1 MLEAIRDRAQGW
13 IAKVILALL
22 IIPFALWGVDSYFSG
37 TGKEAPAAKIDD
49 HEITQRE
56 FTKALQEQRESLG
69 GAVDDAALRQ
79 RVMDQLINTRLLAVR
94 AREAGFSILDPQIH
108 AVLLGIEIF
117 QENGQFSETRMENW
131 LRSRGMG
138 RGELLAMIGDDLLLQ
153 QVQIGLGEGALVP
166 RAVAKRMAALLSQ
179 RREVNERVFDGKEFA
194 AAVRIDDAEIERHYA
209 AHQND
214 YATPAQVRLEYVT
227 LGQKD
232 LEAGITVTDEQART
246 HYESNIARYQE
257 PEMRRAAHILIQVD
271 AGADAAKRQA
281 AKARAEELL
290 REARANP
297 AKFAELARQH
307 SQDPGSA
314 ANGGD
319 LGFFTRDMMV
329 KPFSDMVWSLKPDEF
344 GEVVETQFGYHVIR
358 LLAVTPGARMAFDA
372 VKGDIVRELT
382 EAEAQRRYIEA
393 AERFSNLVYEQADS
407 LQPAAAEFGLPLRQ
421 SGWIA
426 RDQRD
431 VTPAFLAHPRLMSA
445 VFSDEAVAQR
455 QNTEAIEVAPNM
467 LVAARVLE
475 HRPPGIRPLAD
486 VAAQIRA
493 RLTAEAARK
502 LAIEAGTKAL
512 AQANAGEVP
521 AGLSAPMPVSR
532 MQPSGLPAA
541 ALRKIFQV
549 DSTRLPA
556 YVGVESDEGY
566 RLYRVNRV
574 EEGVVPPGLD
584 ETLRKDLRRL
594 TINEE
599 MRAYIAQLKAGAKIK
614 ITPGTLDG
622 KAD

>member
-37 TGKEAPAAKIDD
+37 TGKEAPAVKIDD
-49 HEITQRE
+49 TEISQRE
-56 FTKALQEQRESLG
+56 FAKALQDQRESLG
-69 GAVDDAALRQ
+69 VPVDDAALRQ
-79 RVMDQLINTRLLAVR
+79 RVMDQLINTRLLSMR
-94 AREAGFSILDPQIH
+94 ARDVGFTVLDPQIQ

-117 QENGQFSETRMENW
+117 QDNGQFSEARMENW

-138 RGELLAMIGDDLLLQ
+138 RGELFAMIGDDLLLQ
-153 QVQIGLGEGALVP
+153 QVQIGLGEGALVARP
-166 RAVAKRMAALLSQ
+166 VATRMAALLSQ
-179 RREVNERVFDGKEFA
+179 RREVNERVFEGKDFA
-194 AAVRIDDAEIERHYA
+194 ALVRIDEAEVERHYA
-209 AHQND
+209 AHQGD
-214 YATPAQVRLEYVT
+214 YATPAQVRLEYLT
-227 LGQKD
+227 LAQRD
-232 LEAGITVTDEQART
+232 LEAGIAVTDEQAHA
-246 HYESNIARYQE
+246 HYQSNLARYQE

-290 REARANP
+290 REVRAQP
-297 AKFAELARQH
+297 AKFGELARQH

-329 KPFSDMVWSLKPDEF
+329 KPFSDMVWSLTPDEF

-358 LLAVTPGARMAFDA
+358 LLAVTPGARMAFEA
-372 VKGDIVRELT
+372 VKGDIVRELA
-382 EAEAQRRYIEA
+382 EVEAQKRFIEA

-407 LQPAAAEFGLPLRQ
+407 LQPAATEFGLPVRQ
-421 SGWIA
+421 SGWIV

-431 VTPAFLAHPRLMSA
+431 VMPAFLAHPRLMNA
-445 VFSDEAVAQR
+445 VFADEAVAQR

-475 HRPPGIRPLAD
+475 HRPPGVRPLAEA
-486 VAAQIRA
+486 AAQIRA
-493 RLTAEAARK
+493 RLTADAARK

-512 AQANAGEVP
+512 AQANAGEAP
-521 AGLSAPMPVSR
+521 GGLSAPMPVSR

-541 ALRKIFQV
+541 AVRAIFQV
-549 DSTRLPA
+549 DDGRLPA
-556 YVGVESDEGY
+556 YVGVESEEGY

-574 EEGVVPPGLD
+574 EEGAAPPGLD

-594 TINEE
+594 TMNEE

-622 KAD
+622 KAE